1 MIAFVGQTGLC
12 VQARIGPSTL
22 RTRTLAATARGRVCQ
37 GLQSFVPIVQNGAGL
52 VKRLYVRLLQ
62 VFRRQRAV
70 HDAKGILPQCP
81 AWTLRQE
88 YVDACLT
95 LATFRLQERGGRT
108 MGQFTVVYT
117 TVVEDILKRVMLIA
131 AQLRGN
137 IGRLG
142 DATVVAAVSVK
153 VVREAAK

>member
-1 MIAFVGQTGLC
+1 VC
-12 VQARIGPSTL
+12 SGPYWSEYSDDSDSCCDCSGPCL
-22 RTRTLAATARGRVCQ
+22 P
-37 GLQSFVPIVQNGAGL
+37 GLQSFVPIVKNGASF

-62 VFRRQRAV
+62 VFCRQHAV
-70 HDAKGILPQCP
+70 HDAKGILPQRP
-81 AWTLRQE
+81 AWTLQQE
-88 YVDACLT
+88 YVNAYLT
-95 LATFRLQERGGRT
+95 LATFRLQERGGWS
-108 MGQFTVVYT
+108 MAQFTVVYT

>member
-1 MIAFVGQTGLC
+1 MIAFVGQTNLC

-22 RTRTLAATARGRVCQ
+22 RTWTLAATAWGRVCQ
-37 GLQSFVPIVQNGAGL
+37 GLQSFVPIVQNGAGF
-52 VKRLYVRLLQ
+52 VKRLYVRFLQ
-62 VFRRQRAV
+62 VRHRQHAV
-70 HDAKGILPQCP
+70 HDAKGILPQRP

-95 LATFRLQERGGRT
+95 LATFRLQDRGGWT
-108 MGQFTVVYT
+108 MGRFAVVYT
-117 TVVEDILKRVMLIA
+117 TAVEDILEGVMLIA
-131 AQLRGN
+131 ARLRGD